1 MPSTEDN
8 TCIDMENLE
17 IQGQLSTF
25 FTPSVNFSAETG
37 ICELS
42 GESYLEDA
50 FQFYDVLMDWINRY
64 FSEGNNEIEMNI
76 RLTYFNTSSSRA
88 ILDLLRLLKNYQ
100 DNRDCKVIVNWYYPN
115 PDYDEMKAEAEDY
128 IDETGLVMNL
138 IPYSV

>member
-1 MPSTEDN
+1 MPSMVDN

-50 FQFYDVLMDWINRY
+50 FQFYDILMNWVNQY
-64 FSEGNNEIEMNI
+64 FEEGNNELEMNI

-100 DNRDCKVIVNWYYPN
+100 ESRDYKVIVNWYYPN

-128 IDETGLVMNL
+128 IDETGLSMNL
-138 IPYSV
+138 IPYAV

>member
-1 MPSTEDN
+1 
-8 TCIDMENLE
+8 MENLE

-50 FQFYDVLMDWINRY
+50 FQFYDVLMNWINQY
-64 FSEGNNEIEMNI
+64 FAEGNSEIEMNI

-100 DNRDCKVIVNWYYPN
+100 DSRDYKVIVNWYYPN

-138 IPYSV
+138 IPYAV

>member
-1 MPSTEDN
+1 MPSMEDN
-8 TCIDMENLE
+8 TCINMENLE

-25 FTPSVNFSAETG
+25 FIPSVNFSAETG
-37 ICELS
+37 ICEIS

-50 FQFYDVLMDWINRY
+50 FQFYDVLMDWINQY
-64 FSEGNNEIEMNI
+64 FTEGNNEIEVNI

-100 DNRDCKVIVNWYYPN
+100 DNRDYKVIVNWYYPN

-128 IDETGLVMNL
+128 VDETGLVMNL

>member
-1 MPSTEDN
+1 MDN

-50 FQFYDVLMDWINRY
+50 FQFYDILMNWVNQY
-64 FSEGNNEIEMNI
+64 FEEGNNELEMNI

-100 DNRDCKVIVNWYYPN
+100 DSRDYKVIVNWYYPN
-115 PDYDEMKAEAEDY
+115 LDYDEMKAEAEDY
-128 IDETGLVMNL
+128 IDETGLSMNL
-138 IPYSV
+138 IPYAV

>member
-1 MPSTEDN
+1 MPSMVDN

-50 FQFYDVLMDWINRY
+50 FQFYDILMNWVNQY
-64 FSEGNNEIEMNI
+64 FEEGNNELEMNI

-100 DNRDCKVIVNWYYPN
+100 ESRDYKVIVNWYYPN

-128 IDETGLVMNL
+128 IDETGLSMNL

>member
-1 MPSTEDN
+1 
-8 TCIDMENLE
+8 MENLE

-50 FQFYDVLMDWINRY
+50 FQFYDILMNWVNQY
-64 FSEGNNEIEMNI
+64 FEEGNNELEMNI

-100 DNRDCKVIVNWYYPN
+100 DSRDYKVIVNWYYPN
-115 PDYDEMKAEAEDY
+115 LDYDEMKAEAEDY
-128 IDETGLVMNL
+128 IDETGLSMNL
-138 IPYSV
+138 IPYAV

>member
-1 MPSTEDN
+1 MPSMVDN

-50 FQFYDVLMDWINRY
+50 FQFYDVLMNWINQY
-64 FSEGNNEIEMNI
+64 FAEGNSEIEMNI

-100 DNRDCKVIVNWYYPN
+100 DSRDYKVIVNWYYPN

-138 IPYSV
+138 IPYAV

>member
-1 MPSTEDN
+1 MPSMVDN

-50 FQFYDVLMDWINRY
+50 FQFYDILMNWVNQY
-64 FSEGNNEIEMNI
+64 FEEGNNELEMNI

-100 DNRDCKVIVNWYYPN
+100 DSRDYKVIVNWYYPN
-115 PDYDEMKAEAEDY
+115 LDYDEMKAEAEDY
-128 IDETGLVMNL
+128 IDETGLSMNL
-138 IPYSV
+138 IPYAV